1 MKTAAPPAVR
11 AGAERHYRRGVEA
24 MARQRYAEAEREF
37 DRACRQAPNEALYWV
52 NLAQAIRKQ
61 GQVERALPAARRAA
75 ALDPALPIAQ
85 RMLAQCLNECG
96 RHELAAEA
104 LQQAHGSD
112 EERAVLL
119 TERGLA
125 LQRAHRLQD
134 SIEPLM
140 QAVRLRP
147 DSIKAWVALTDAFKG
162 LNLPEAAWE
171 CQRTASALEPDN
183 PYLLCS
189 KIHMGLLAARWDGLE
204 ADCARLA
211 TLVEEGRNPAPVPFM
226 HLSVPGA
233 TAAQHLRTARAHA
246 ARVRGQIVPLP
257 PPAAPRRAG
266 RLRIGYLSNDFHAHA
281 TAYLFAGVLEQHD
294 RDRFEVFAYSYGTDD
309 GSPMRARLQQAVENF
324 IDVRTESARST
335 AERIRADGIDILVD
349 LKGYTLLARPEIL
362 VYRPAP
368 VQVQF
373 LGYPGSMGAD
383 FIDYLITDAIV
394 SPPQTAD
401 DYTEKLAYL
410 PRCYQPNDSRRPLP
424 PAPPRE
430 ACGLPPQGFVYCC
443 FNNTYKITPAVFD
456 VWCRLLARTPGS
468 VLWLLDANLQAKDNL
483 KREAAARGI
492 DPQRLIFA
500 PHLPYSAHLARLQ
513 HADLFLDNLP
523 VNAHTT
529 ASDALWAGVPVVTC
543 RGETFAGRV
552 AASLLTAV
560 GATETVAANL
570 EEYESVALRFA
581 EQQAALSAL
590 RSRLRDARKSCCLFS
605 STGYA
610 RNIEGLY
617 ELMHMRWL
625 SGLAPDHLLE
635 LLR

>member
-11 AGAERHYRRGVEA
+11 AGAERHYRRGVAA

-37 DRACRQAPNEALYWV
+37 ERACRQAPREALYWL

-61 GQVERALPAARRAA
+61 GQPERALPAARQAA

-96 RHELAAEA
+96 RHELAADA
-104 LQQAHGSD
+104 LAQANGSD
-112 EERAVLL
+112 EERAVML
-119 TERGLA
+119 TERGLT

-134 SIEPLM
+134 SIDPLL

-147 DSIKAWVALTDAFKG
+147 DYIKAWVALTDAFKG

-171 CQRTASALEPDN
+171 CQRTAFSLEPDN

-189 KIHMGLLAARWDGLE
+189 KIHMALLAARWEGLE
-204 ADCARLA
+204 SDCARLA
-211 TLVEEGRNPAPVPFM
+211 TLVEEGREPAPVPFM

-233 TAAQHLRTARAHA
+233 TAAQHLRTTRAHA

-257 PPAAPRRAG
+257 PPAAPRRGG
-266 RLRIGYLSNDFHAHA
+266 RLRIGYLSNDFYAHA

-294 RDRFEVFAYSYGTDD
+294 RERFEIFAYSYGPDD
-309 GSPMRARLQQAVENF
+309 GSPMRARLQQAVEHF
-324 IDVRTESARST
+324 IDVRTESARAT

-383 FIDYLITDAIV
+383 FVDYLITDAIV
-394 SPPQTAD
+394 SPPESAGE
-401 DYTEKLAYL
+401 YTEKLAYL

-430 ACGLPPQGFVYCC
+430 TCGLPPQGFVYCC
-443 FNNTYKITPAVFD
+443 FNNTYKITPDVFD

-500 PHLPYSAHLARLQ
+500 PNLPYEAHLARLQ

-543 RGETFAGRV
+543 LGETFAGRV
-552 AASLLTAV
+552 CASLLNAV
-560 GATETVAANL
+560 GLDELVTSTLAD
-570 EEYESVALRFA
+570 YEALA
-581 EQQAALSAL
+581 AALASDAD
-590 RSRLRDARKSCCLFS
+590 RCARLRTHLRAARATAPLFDS
-605 STGYA
+605 VGFA
-610 RNIEGLY
+610 RDLQRLY
-617 ELMHMRWL
+617 L
-625 SGLAPDHLLE
+625 D
-635 LLR
+635 LREATWASRVRH